1 MSTSLNSASKSS
13 KGMEMAR
20 DTMSKETDFHDQ
32 LLAQGLM
39 VATPVM
45 NPWRHRA
52 GNFSNIVISLKRAR
66 SRVVLTLANGPRA
79 PEGRH
84 RTKPNY
90 KQGWISSM
98 HHPLS

>member
-1 MSTSLNSASKSS
+1 MGGADEHTWIF
-13 KGMEMAR
+13 EVR
-20 DTMSKETDFHDQ
+20 
-32 LLAQGLM
+32 
-39 VATPVM
+39 
-45 NPWRHRA
+45 
-52 GNFSNIVISLKRAR
+52 NFSDLVIPLKTAW

>member
-32 LLAQGLM
+32 LLAQALM

-45 NPWRHRA
+45 SPWRHRA
-52 GNFSNIVISLKRAR
+52 GNFSNLVISLKRAR
-66 SRVVLTLANGPRA
+66 SRVVLLWQMVHEHLRVAIEPIQITNKAGYLPCTILF
-79 PEGRH
+79 P
-84 RTKPNY
+84 
-90 KQGWISSM
+90 
-98 HHPLS
+98 